1 MVIEYEI
8 ELTYGEHQAILWM
21 TNRGYFPKDLADVM
35 YSSDEEE
42 EDRWEGNREA
52 IIIWMMPEPEALSI
66 LGHRESDPDSLFAC
80 ASPSLLAKLLK
91 LEEEISHGL

>member
-1 MVIEYEI
+1 MIEYEL
-8 ELTYGEHQAILWM
+8 ELTKREHGAILWM
-21 TNRGYFPKDLADVM
+21 TDRGYFPEDLADVM

-42 EDRWEGNREA
+42 EDRWEGNPEA

-80 ASPSLLAKLLK
+80 AGPELLVKLLK
-91 LEEEISHGL
+91 LEGDICHGL